1 MLDPQDA
8 TGRSWEEWR
17 AYLDSIGAQDMEH
30 AAIARRIGQDHPELS
45 GWWAQG
51 LTVSYE
57 RVIGRRVPGQRADGT
72 FTASVSRTV
81 AGERAEVRDRAGRM
95 LVREGGL
102 GGKAC
107 AGEPRTT
114 DTPVRS
120 YWRGDFDDGSR
131 VSVGVEDAG
140 PGKAKVAVEHE
151 RLLTPEDRELL
162 RGAWKDV
169 LARL

>member
-1 MLDPQDA
+1 MLDPQEA

-17 AYLDSIGAQDMEH
+17 AYLDSVGARDLDH
-30 AAIARRIGQDHPELS
+30 AAIAKRIVQDHPEVS

-57 RVIGRRVPGQRADGT
+57 RIIGRRLPGQRTDGT
-72 FTASVSRTV
+72 FTVSASRVV
-81 AGERAEVRDRAGRM
+81 AGERPEVRDRAGRM
-95 LVREGGL
+95 LLSEGGI
-102 GGKAC
+102 GGKVF
-107 AGEPRTT
+107 AGGPRTT

-120 YWRGDFDDGSR
+120 YWRHAFDDGSR

-140 PGKAKVAVEHE
+140 PGKVKVAVEHE

-162 RGAWKDV
+162 RGAWKDF